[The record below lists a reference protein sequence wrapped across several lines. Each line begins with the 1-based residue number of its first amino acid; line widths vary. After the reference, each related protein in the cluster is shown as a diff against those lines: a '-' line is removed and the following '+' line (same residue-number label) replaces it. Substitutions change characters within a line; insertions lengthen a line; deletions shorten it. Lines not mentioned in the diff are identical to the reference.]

1 MTELIKNGLNK
12 ITIYLQPSNPSL
24 LIMECSVLFGIEP
37 SIINERKEKYTIGMV
52 SSTKWYDEKLSR
64 KGIKYFDDQANR
76 WLYITIVL
84 INLLK

>member
-37 SIINERKEKYTIGMV
+37 SNINERKSKYTIGLAIN
-52 SSTKWYDEKLSR
+52 SKWKEEKYSG